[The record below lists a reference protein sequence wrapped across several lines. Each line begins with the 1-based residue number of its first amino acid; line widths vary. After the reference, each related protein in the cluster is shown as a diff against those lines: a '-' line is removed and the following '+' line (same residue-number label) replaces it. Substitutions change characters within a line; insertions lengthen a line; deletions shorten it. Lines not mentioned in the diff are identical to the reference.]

1 MYNKSAMEK
10 IITQQLASLPNA
22 PGVYLFRDK
31 KGKILYI
38 GKATSIRKRALSYFR
53 DRPILIP
60 RLEKM
65 LSQIAKVDFIQTS
78 SEVEALLLESNLIKK
93 QKPKYN
99 VEWKDDKNFL
109 YIKIEGI
116 KEKFPRV
123 LSVRKPQDDKARY
136 FGPFTDASAVRKT
149 LAFLRRVFPYRTCR
163 KFPKKPC
170 LLYHIKRCP
179 APCIGAIT
187 KTDYQ
192 RIIKQVTLFLE
203 GKQKRVLSQ
212 LKKEMERLAKE
223 KKFEQ
228 AAKLRDRISAL
239 EHIKE
244 VSVIR
249 EIERE
254 RAENDLW
261 ELVNFLQIYYP
272 GLYLHPSFR
281 IECFDVSNISGTAG
295 CGSMVVFI
303 NGEKAADEYR
313 RFAIK
318 TVFRIDDVACMKEV
332 LKRRFAHKDEWLL
345 PDLIVLDGGKG
356 QLKAA
361 KETQR
366 EFRLSIPYLALAKKE
381 EEIYLPHFAK
391 ASRGKP
397 LRLPKDS
404 PALLLLQR
412 IRDEAHRFARAYH
425 IKLRSKVLDFF

>member
-1 MYNKSAMEK
+1 MDK
-10 IITQQLASLPNA
+10 ITAQQLTSLPNV

-38 GKATSIRKRALSYFR
+38 GKATSIRKRVLSYFR

-65 LSQIAKVDFIQTS
+65 LSQIAKIDFIQTG
-78 SEVEALLLESNLIKK
+78 SEVEALLLESNLIKR

-99 VEWKDDKNFL
+99 VEWKDDKNYL

-123 LSVRKPQDDKARY
+123 LTVRKPQDDKAHY
-136 FGPFTDASAVRKT
+136 FGPFTDSSAVRKT
-149 LAFLRRVFPYRTCR
+149 LGFLRRVFPYRTC
-163 KFPKKPC
+163 KEFPKHPC

-187 KTDYQ
+187 KSDYQ
-192 RIIKQVTLFLE
+192 KIIRQITLFLK
-203 GKQKRVLSQ
+203 GKQKKVLSQ
-212 LKKEMERLAKE
+212 LKKEMERLAEE

-228 AAKLRDRISAL
+228 AAKIRDRISAL
-239 EHIKE
+239 EHIKK

-249 EIERE
+249 EIEKE

-295 CGSMVVFI
+295 TGSMIVFI
-303 NGEKAADEYR
+303 DGKQITDEYR

-345 PDLIVLDGGKG
+345 PDLIILDGGKG

-361 KETQR
+361 KEAQK
-366 EFRLSIPYLALAKKE
+366 ESCLSIPYLALAKKE
-381 EEIYLPHFAK
+381 EEIYLPQ
-391 ASRGKP
+391 RLKP
-397 LRLPKDS
+397 IKLPKDS
-404 PALLLLQR
+404 PALLFLQR

-425 IKLRSKVLDFF
+425 IKLRSKKMFVS